1 MRAIPS
7 EEVDLRAV
15 IEQAIRSL
23 QEAIE
28 ALRELPEERQEL
40 VARAILNYAAH
51 DSEEMY
57 RLSDDERDAVR
68 VGLAQ
73 ADRGEFVSDAD

>member
-1 MRAIPS
+1 MMK
-7 EEVDLRAV
+7 VM
-15 IEQAIRSL
+15 

-28 ALRELPEERQEL
+28 ALRDLPEDRQET

-51 DSEEMY
+51 DSGEMY
-57 RLSDDERDAVR
+57 RLSNEKREAVR

-73 ADRGEFVSDAD
+73 ADRDEFVSDADLRTFRNRHRP